1 MLFECKSLMAAGF
14 IDSYQ
19 MNVGTSIMFT
29 TQNIK
34 HKVTHNVQDGIAN
47 SNSCIS
53 VCSVYTTKIKIVKM

>member
-19 MNVGTSIMFT
+19 MNVGTSVMFT

-34 HKVTHNVQDGIAN
+34 HKVTHNIQDGITN

-53 VCSVYTTKIKIVKM
+53 VSSVVYR